1 MLRPFLVDAVLL
13 PYDTYAVARHSAFK
27 QNGGFV
33 SALVLFLESTEVT
46 RLTHAVVEAHR

>member
-13 PYDTYAVARHSAFK
+13 PDDTYAVARHSAFK
-27 QNGGFV
+27 RDGGLF
-33 SALVLFLESTEVT
+33 SSLDLFLESTEVT